1 MNDTRTATTGALMS
15 KQDYRRRARECLNF
29 ARISR
34 DEEERSQMLIMA
46 STLQRLA
53 IERETKAAKTQKKDS
68 QRSAIL

>member
-68 QRSAIL
+68 QRSALL